1 MPNAWDR
8 QRDADGELEPAMW
21 HSRFERYR
29 TQGPER
35 SLLGAYN
42 AWLAEKGGKRRTS
55 APGSWERAFDKW
67 RWKARAE
74 AWDEHERQRRLKI
87 EAEELEEMYRRH
99 MRLATAMQTVAG
111 RRIASLSEPK
121 ENALMSPSDAR
132 QYAKDGIEIERTT
145 KGLPRE
151 IVQILGMTNDELLA
165 YYRKHYAGEAGT
177 GDGDSAEGAAAPED
191 DEA

>member
-1 MPNAWDR
+1 MWFGRFDR
-8 QRDADGELEPAMW
+8 
-21 HSRFERYR
+21 FYR
-29 TQGPER
+29 AQGPER
-35 SLLGAYN
+35 TLLAAYN
-42 AWLAEKGGKRRTS
+42 AWRIESHRKPSTGYHIGWA
-55 APGSWERAFDKW
+55 AAYDKW

-151 IVQILGMTNDELLA
+151 IVQILGMTDDELLA